1 MKLDDLKNMSAEQLQ
16 DLVIHAQKL
25 LNKHEEDKRKKIIK
39 EIQDLAA
46 SADLSVEIKSE
57 GKTPK
62 GKAKGVIKFRNPE
75 DPRQTWTGRGKR
87 PKWLTDKLDSGRKLE
102 EFAV

>member
-1 MKLDDLKNMSAEQLQ
+1 MKHDDLKNLSAEQLQ

-25 LNKHEEDKRKKIIK
+25 LNKYEEDKRKKIIK

-46 SADLSVEIKSE
+46 SADLSVEIKPES
-57 GKTPK
+57 KTPK
-62 GKAKGVIKFRNPE
+62 GKTKGIIKFRNPE
-75 DPRQTWTGRGKR
+75 DPRETWTGRGKR
-87 PKWLTDKLDSGRKLE
+87 PKWLTDKLDSGRHLE